1 MMSLGLVSMRRKSI
15 DPNLIDLEAPIMTKQ
30 RKWLKKELPLKL
42 LNPILKTHSPSKIAE
57 LIGIDHN
64 TFIKFLKLVYKIN
77 PQDKGYYLRLSYER
91 KRNPKKSDINRIYN
105 ERTQQLF
112 EIGKRNPFNQQN

>member
-1 MMSLGLVSMRRKSI
+1 MLVSMRRKSI

-30 RKWLKKELPLKL
+30 RRWLKKELPVKL

-64 TFIKFLKLVYKIN
+64 TFIKFLKLVCSIT
-77 PQDKGYYLRLSYER
+77 PLDKGYYLRLSYER
-91 KRNPKKSDINRIYN
+91 KQNPKKSKINRIYN
-105 ERTQQLF
+105 EITQQLF